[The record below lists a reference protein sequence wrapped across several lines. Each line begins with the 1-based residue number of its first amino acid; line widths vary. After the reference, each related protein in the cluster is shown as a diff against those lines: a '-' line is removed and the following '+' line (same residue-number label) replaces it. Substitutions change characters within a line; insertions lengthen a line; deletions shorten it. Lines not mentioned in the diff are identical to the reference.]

1 MEFPAAWM
9 ARFGGETAALGA
21 AFLWALASVCF
32 RLIGQSIP
40 PVRMNLLKNI
50 LAGLLFAATL
60 AAAGGVFTGLDRRST
75 LIFLASGAL
84 GIGVGDS
91 AYFGALQ
98 ALGARRALLMLVLA
112 PPLTALLSLLFLGEG
127 LSRGAWLGMLA
138 TTAGVAW
145 VISERT
151 SSGGLQQTPSLAGI
165 GLGGVAVLG
174 QSAGAVLSHAAFMQ
188 SGVDPMQSALL
199 RLAGGTV
206 MVVLLLPL
214 DRRRQRRGDRPPL
227 AIGRW
232 PLIGFTV
239 FTGTYLGLWLQQTSL
254 KLTTAGVAQTLL
266 STSPL
271 FVLPI
276 AALSGERVSPRA
288 VCGALL
294 AVGGVALLFAL
305 Q

>member
-1 MEFPAAWM
+1 MEFQAAWI

-32 RLIGQSIP
+32 RVIGQSIP

-50 LAGLLFAATL
+50 LAGFLFAATL
-60 AAAGGVFTGLDRRST
+60 SATGGVFTGLDRRSI
-75 LIFLASGAL
+75 LIFLASGAV
-84 GIGVGDS
+84 GIGIGDS
-91 AYFGALQ
+91 AYFAALQ
-98 ALGARRALLMLVLA
+98 AIGARRALLMLVLA
-112 PPLTALLSLLFLGEG
+112 PPLTALLSRLFLCER
-127 LSRGAWLGMLA
+127 LSGGVWLAVLI

-151 SSGGLQQTPSLAGI
+151 GSGGGRQAPSLAGLGMA
-165 GLGGVAVLG
+165 GLAVLG
-174 QSAGAVLSHAAFMQ
+174 QSAAAVLSHAAFMQ
-188 SGVDPMQSALL
+188 AGVEPMQSALL
-199 RLAGGTV
+199 RLAGGTLIV
-206 MVVLLLPL
+206 FLLLPL
-214 DRRRQRRGDRPPL
+214 EGHRRPRAIRPPF

-239 FTGTYLGLWLQQTSL
+239 FIGTYLGLWLQQSAL
-254 KLTTAGVAQTLL
+254 KLTTAGVVQTLL

-271 FVLPI
+271 FVLPM

-294 AVGGVALLFAL
+294 AVGGVASLFVL
-305 Q
+305 R